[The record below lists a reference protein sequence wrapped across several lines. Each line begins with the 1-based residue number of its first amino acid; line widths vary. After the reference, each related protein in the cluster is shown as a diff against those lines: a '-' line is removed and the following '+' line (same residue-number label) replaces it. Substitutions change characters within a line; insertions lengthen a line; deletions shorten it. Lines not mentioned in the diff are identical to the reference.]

1 MKKRTKYLVA
11 AAAVLLLTGTGAL
24 AWKQAQKRSEALE
37 TSRRD
42 AQTAVEKSESEED
55 ASVET
60 ITYDGVTYRYKED
73 IRSYLLMGIDK
84 TTAAEKDNA
93 GRSGQADTI
102 TLLVRDERKK
112 KLKILE
118 IPRDTMT
125 QIEVYDAQG
134 KSLGMTEDHINI
146 QYAYGDGRGSSCRL
160 MTEAVSNLLYQIPVH
175 GYCAM
180 MMNGIAVLNDAVGG
194 VTVTV
199 PQEGFSFEGQQY
211 EPGTEV
217 ILSGAMAESFV
228 RYRDTDESLSS
239 MKRMENQNVFLEAWM
254 CQAQEAASKDA
265 GFAARLYMALEPYL
279 VTDMG
284 NDLFAELL
292 QDASAF
298 EKEKQMLP
306 GSGSAGEHFD
316 EYHVDE
322 NALYELVLEMFYEEV
337 K

>member
-1 MKKRTKYLVA
+1 MKKRTRNIA
-11 AAAVLLLTGTGAL
+11 AIAAVLVIAGAGVL
-24 AWKQAQKRSEALE
+24 AWQQVQKRSEALE

-42 AQTAVEKSESEED
+42 AQAATEKSESEED
-55 ASVET
+55 TAET

-84 TTAAEKDNA
+84 TTAAEKDSA

-102 TLLVRDERKK
+102 TLLVRDGKEK
-112 KLKILE
+112 KLSILE

-160 MTEAVSNLLYQIPVH
+160 MTEAVSNLLYQIPIH

-180 MMNGIAVLNDAVGG
+180 MMDGISVLNDAVGG
-194 VTVTV
+194 VTITV

-217 ILSGAMAESFV
+217 TLSGAMAEAFV

-239 MKRMENQNVFLEAWM
+239 LKRMENQNVFLEAWVR
-254 CQAQEAASKDA
+254 QAQEMASKDA
-265 GFAARLYMALEPYL
+265 GFAARLYMALEQYL
-279 VTDMG
+279 VTDMT
-284 NDLFAELL
+284 NDLFADLL
-292 QDASAF
+292 TDTSAF
-298 EKEKQMLP
+298 ETEKQMLS

-316 EYHVDE
+316 EYHVDD

>member
-1 MKKRTKYLVA
+1 MKKRKRNLAA
-11 AAAVLLLTGTGAL
+11 AAAVLLLAGAGVL
-24 AWKQAQKRSEALE
+24 AWQQAQKRSEALE

-42 AQTAVEKSESEED
+42 AQTAAEKSESEED
-55 ASVET
+55 TAET
-60 ITYDGVTYRYKED
+60 ITYNGVTYRYKED

-84 TTAAEKDNA
+84 TTEAEKDSA

-102 TLLVRDERKK
+102 TLLVRDGGEK
-112 KLKILE
+112 KLHILE

-146 QYAYGDGRGSSCRL
+146 QYAYGDGRGSSSRL
-160 MTEAVSNLLYQIPVH
+160 MTEAVSNLLYQIPIH

-180 MMNGIAVLNDAVGG
+180 MMDGISVLNDAVGG
-194 VTVTV
+194 VTITV

-217 ILSGAMAESFV
+217 ILSGEMAEAFV

-239 MKRMENQNVFLEAWM
+239 LKRMENQNVFLEAWM
-254 CQAQEAASKDA
+254 RQAQEMASKDA
-265 GFAARLYMALEPYL
+265 GFAARLYTALEPYL
-279 VTDMG
+279 VTDMT
-284 NDLFAELL
+284 NDLFADLL
-292 QDASAF
+292 TDTSTF
-298 EKEKQMLP
+298 ETEKQILP
-306 GSGSAGEHFD
+306 GSGSEGENFD

>member
-1 MKKRTKYLVA
+1 MKKRTRNLVA
-11 AAAVLLLTGTGAL
+11 GVAVLLLAGAGVF
-24 AWKQAQKRSEALE
+24 AWQQAQKRSETLE

-55 ASVET
+55 TAAET
-60 ITYDGVTYRYKED
+60 ITYDGVTYQYKED

-84 TTAAEKDNA
+84 TTAAEKDSA

-102 TLLVRDERKK
+102 TLLVKDEGEKK
-112 KLKILE
+112 FKILE

-125 QIEVYDAQG
+125 QIEVYDTQG
-134 KSLGMTEDHINI
+134 KSLGMTADHINI

-160 MTEAVSNLLYQIPVH
+160 MAEAVSNLLYQIPVH

-180 MMNGIAVLNDAVGG
+180 MMDGIAVLNDAVGG

-217 ILSGAMAESFV
+217 TLSGTMAEAFV
-228 RYRDTDESLSS
+228 RYRDTDESMSS
-239 MKRMENQNVFLEAWM
+239 LKRMENQNVFLEAWM
-254 CQAQEAASKDA
+254 SQTQEMASKDA
-265 GFAARLYMALEPYL
+265 GFAARLYTALDPYL
-279 VTDMG
+279 VTDMT
-284 NDLFAELL
+284 NDLFADLL
-292 QDASAF
+292 TDTSAF
-298 EKEKQMLP
+298 ETEKQMLP
-306 GSGSAGEHFD
+306 GSGSAGENFD

>member
-1 MKKRTKYLVA
+1 MKKRIRNLAA
-11 AAAVLLLTGTGAL
+11 AAAVLMLAGAGIL
-24 AWKQAQKRSEALE
+24 AWQQAQKRSEALE
-37 TSRRD
+37 ASRRD
-42 AQTAVEKSESEED
+42 AQAVAEKSEFEED
-55 ASVET
+55 AAET

-84 TTAAEKDNA
+84 TTAAEKDSA

-102 TLLVRDERKK
+102 TLLVRDGEEK
-112 KLKILE
+112 KLHILE

-175 GYCAM
+175 EYCAM
-180 MMNGIAVLNDAVGG
+180 MMDGISVLNDAVGG
-194 VTVTV
+194 VTITV
-199 PQEGFSFEGQQY
+199 PQEGFSFEGQEY

-217 ILSGAMAESFV
+217 ILSGTMAEAFV

-239 MKRMENQNVFLEAWM
+239 LKRMENQNVFLESWM
-254 CQAQEAASKDA
+254 RQAQEMASKDA
-265 GFAARLYMALEPYL
+265 GFAARLYMTLEPYL
-279 VTDMG
+279 VTDMT
-284 NDLFAELL
+284 NDLFADLL
-292 QDASAF
+292 TDTSAF
-298 EKEKQMLP
+298 ETEKQMLP
-306 GSGSAGEHFD
+306 GSGSAGENFD

>member
-1 MKKRTKYLVA
+1 MKKRTRNLAA
-11 AAAVLLLTGTGAL
+11 AAAVLLLAGTGAL
-24 AWKQAQKRSEALE
+24 VWQQAQRRSEALE

-42 AQTAVEKSESEED
+42 AQAAAEKSESEE
-55 ASVET
+55 AAAAET
-60 ITYDGVTYRYKED
+60 ITYDGVTYQYKED

-84 TTAAEKDNA
+84 TTAGENDSA

-102 TLLVRDERKK
+102 TLLVRDEGEKK
-112 KLKILE
+112 FQILE

-125 QIEVYDAQG
+125 QIEAYDAQG

-180 MMNGIAVLNDAVGG
+180 MMDGISVLNEAVGG
-194 VTVTV
+194 VIITV

-217 ILSGAMAESFV
+217 TLSGAMAEAFV

-239 MKRMENQNVFLEAWM
+239 LKRMENQNVFLESWM
-254 CQAQEAASKDA
+254 HQAQETALKDA
-265 GFAARLYMALEPYL
+265 GFAVRLYTALEPYL

-284 NDLFAELL
+284 NDLFADLME
-292 QDASAF
+292 DASTF

-306 GSGSAGEHFD
+306 GSGSAGENFD